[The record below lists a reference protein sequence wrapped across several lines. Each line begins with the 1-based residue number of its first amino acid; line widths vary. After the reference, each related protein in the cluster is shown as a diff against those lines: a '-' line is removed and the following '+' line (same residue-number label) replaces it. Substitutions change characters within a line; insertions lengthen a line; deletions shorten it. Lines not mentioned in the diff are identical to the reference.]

1 MNILNY
7 IEKGGRKR
15 DNGKTRISHNEKSE
29 VQARETPAHG
39 STGFVLSGLKL
50 P

>member
-1 MNILNY
+1 M
-7 IEKGGRKR
+7 GGRKR

-29 VQARETPAHG
+29 VQAREITAYG
-39 STGFVLSGLKL
+39 SAKFVLSGLKL